1 MFIIVHI
8 FGSLIYFTTKLSNS
22 QKEIGFNQL
31 EYKIKVGKLN
41 IYILFIGQVLLSLQ
55 WVLLIIHLKI
65 RMK

>member
-55 WVLLIIHLKI
+55 WVLVILHLKI